1 MTKAIVLAEALDLSE
16 AQFDTENRVLRNVI
30 LIRSGKS
37 LNKRH
42 YPEAVLQSAASV
54 FEGSKAFDSHA
65 KGERRVGELT
75 GYYQNVRYEEGA
87 LKADRYFLPTTA
99 GKDVMAVVEAI
110 KGGAPRN
117 LAGLSINAVG
127 TGKVQK
133 IDGEDML
140 SVESITAANSVDD
153 VVNPAAGGSY
163 MLTAS
168 TGDELA
174 NAYINALTF
183 EEWFDARP
191 EYIKRVQGEMKAV
204 RQDEAVK
211 VANAKADQL
220 TAALD
225 EAQATTKDL
234 TEQVGRLEADNALL
248 RLKLELEKAFRTAGL
263 PKASED
269 DLRRRFDESVPA
281 NWLAIIQGEKDK
293 LKALGLTPKIAVT
306 GAGQQ
311 IAQPIQESKTPDPVA
326 MLRERI
332 KNAKSPE
339 ELKQIQES
347 IGR

>member
-153 VVNPAAGGSY
+153 VVSPAAGGTY
-163 MLTAS
+163 LTAS
-168 TGDELA
+168 TGDEMA
-174 NAYINALTF
+174 KAFIDALTF
-183 EEWFDARP
+183 EEWFESRPDYMARV
-191 EYIKRVQGEMKAV
+191 KNEMKTV
-204 RQDEAVK
+204 RQDDA
-211 VANAKADQL
+211 L
-220 TAALD
+220 TAAKAVAETAQRALS
-225 EAQATTKDL
+225 EAQQEIETLKAERDAALVEAQSKARELALEVALNKAQLPATWKT
-234 TEQVGRLEADNALL
+234 
-248 RLKLELEKAFRTAGL
+248 
-263 PKASED
+263 
-269 DLRRRFDESVPA
+269 DLREQ
-281 NWLAIIQGEKDK
+281 L
-293 LKALGLTPKIAVT
+293 LKAAEDEWATIIEREISKAKHNRPAITVT

-311 IAQPIQESKTPDPVA
+311 VSAQESYTPPPAPPSVA
-326 MLRERI
+326 PRDDEDAESWARRI
-332 KNAKSPE
+332 QKEKP
-339 ELKQIQES
+339 LWQ
-347 IGR
+347 